1 VFEILIL
8 CSTSQLAD
16 GKTFKFSAQ
25 LKSPDQALLFHVA
38 CEQIGMFNHPTRIP
52 ADLANQA
59 SYTAG
64 TWSSSELKPNVE
76 ASMFPKDLPK
86 PLPPRPPA
94 QKADNPSNPQF
105 KQPLPQ
111 KTLAS
116 SGKPQPFINEP
127 NDEDYGDDSIFDDID
142 FFHDID
148 DFKKPPSR
156 KNTDAMGRPSYSLNH
171 NSAPIEGSQPTR
183 TPTAQSVHEQEEGDE
198 AEQLPNG
205 KWKCRHKC
213 GDRTK

>member
-1 VFEILIL
+1 
-8 CSTSQLAD
+8 
-16 GKTFKFSAQ
+16 
-25 LKSPDQALLFHVA
+25 
-38 CEQIGMFNHPTRIP
+38 MFNHLAQIP
-52 ADLANQA
+52 KNCANQE

-76 ASMFPKDLPK
+76 ASMFPKDPPK
-86 PLPPRPPA
+86 PLPQCPPT
-94 QKADNPSNPQF
+94 QKVHNPSNPQF
-105 KQPLPQ
+105 KQPLAQ
-111 KTLAS
+111 KTLPS
-116 SGKPQPFINEP
+116 SGKTQPFANEP
-127 NDEDYGDDSIFDDID
+127 DDEDYGDDSIFDDID

-156 KNTDAMGRPSYSLNH
+156 KNTGGMGRPSYSLNH
-171 NSAPIEGSQPTR
+171 NSAPIEGSQPAQ
-183 TPTAQSVHEQEEGDE
+183 TPTTESAHEQDEEDE